1 MPILSGN
8 QQKKKFAE
16 KKIRR
21 INYKKLPKQD
31 AHCFS
36 IVLFDIYNAITHNKK
51 NNTTHTTTT
60 NNYTI
65 VEFRRCLSYY
75 MVTFKPRT

>member
-51 NNTTHTTTT
+51 TTQHILLLLITTLLLSFGGACL
-60 NNYTI
+60 TI
-65 VEFRRCLSYY
+65 W
-75 MVTFKPRT
+75 